1 MLRFGRD
8 PIVLPPLD
16 PAREPITQ
24 DKVDTCALITHIYN
38 AVKDAKDNLLLAK
51 ISQAFESNKN
61 RNADN
66 LFPYKISVWKSGPVR
81 FFGFQG

>member
-1 MLRFGRD
+1 MLRFGQD

-16 PAREPITQ
+16 PTCEPITQ
-24 DKVDTCALITHIYN
+24 DEVDARALITHIYN

-61 RNADN
+61 HNADTAIRS
-66 LFPYKISVWKSGPVR
+66 Y
-81 FFGFQG
+81 